1 MLVKKTYT
9 YMKVHNLDSLRL
21 KIRFGLTSSPDS
33 DRLLQSKLR
42 YTISCK
48 IKKNKKKFKKNR
60 TKMKKKKKN
69 KILF

>member
-1 MLVKKTYT
+1 
-9 YMKVHNLDSLRL
+9 MKVHNLDSLRL

-48 IKKNKKKFKKNR
+48 KEKENSNTKTHYKNEEEK
-60 TKMKKKKKN
+60 
-69 KILF
+69 

>member
-1 MLVKKTYT
+1 
-9 YMKVHNLDSLRL
+9 MKVHNLDSLRL

-48 IKKNKKKFKKNR
+48 
-60 TKMKKKKKN
+60 MKKILSYKKPQKHEEE
-69 KILF
+69 K

>member
-1 MLVKKTYT
+1 
-9 YMKVHNLDSLRL
+9 MKVHNLDSLRL

-48 IKKNKKKFKKNR
+48 IKNYLKKPHKNEEEEK
-60 TKMKKKKKN
+60 
-69 KILF
+69 